1 MGGKN
6 LNLSCLNKGD
16 QKKQFTGGG
25 RRSGEWMVV
34 VEIVIVRKVNFS
46 FWVLVMVNTHNLNN
60 KTVYNWDG
68 HTTDNRDH

>member
-1 MGGKN
+1 
-6 LNLSCLNKGD
+6 
-16 QKKQFTGGG
+16 
-25 RRSGEWMVV
+25 MVV